1 MNQSP
6 KVSVVIPVYNGAN
19 YLGNAIESILSQT
32 YKNFEIILVNDG
44 SNDEGR
50 TKNIAKR
57 YEGNIRYYEKENE
70 GVASALNM
78 GIRKMT
84 GDYFAWLSHD
94 DQFIHTKLSD
104 QIQAIMDSGDTNTIA
119 QGNYLL
125 CNNELQKCV
134 ATDFEKYYTKEQ
146 ISRPLFLFFWGEI
159 HFSSFLFHRNHFQ
172 RVGLF
177 DESLLTAQ
185 DNDFIFRLL
194 RGQKTVFVQR
204 PVSKVRLHG
213 ESGTNRLKSVVDA
226 ENRSLYLNMAKK
238 LSLEEMEELA
248 GSKSQVYAKLG
259 GIIKSMNG
267 DQEIIEIDNMIS
279 NCKETLKSPSLL
291 QLRRQTKNLFIFG
304 AGQYGRRL
312 KYELNMFDV
321 EIDGFIDNSDEKDGK
336 IIDKVPCCKLD
347 KMQIDKSAVVIV
359 AQKFYQEA
367 LEQLLD
373 ANLERIM
380 LKDEV
385 EALMLQNQTD
395 IGESIYEMDK

>member
-1 MNQSP
+1 MNQNP

-44 SNDEGR
+44 SNDDGKTR
-50 TKNIAKR
+50 NIAKR
-57 YEGNIRYYEKENE
+57 YEGNIRYFEKENE

-104 QIQAIMDSGDTNTIA
+104 QIQAIIDSGDINAIA

-125 CNNELQKCV
+125 CDSNLRNCV
-134 ATDFEKYYTKEQ
+134 STNFEKYYKKEQ
-146 ISRPLFLFFWGEI
+146 ISKPLFLFFWGEI
-159 HFSSFLFHRNHFQ
+159 HFSNFLFHRNHFK

-213 ESGTNRLKSVVDA
+213 ESGTNRLKFVVDA

-238 LSLEEMEELA
+238 LSTKEMEELV
-248 GSKSQVYAKLG
+248 GSKFQVYAKLG

-267 DQEIIEIDNMIS
+267 EQEIIEIDNMIS
-279 NCKETLKSPSLL
+279 NCKETLKCPSLL

-312 KYELNMFDV
+312 KYELNVFGV
-321 EIDGFIDNSDEKDGK
+321 EIDGFIDNSDEKDGQ
-336 IIDKVPCCKLD
+336 IIDGVLCCKLD
-347 KMQIDKSAVVIV
+347 KIQIDKSAVVIV

-373 ANLERIM
+373 ANIERMM